1 MIQRQSHSTIYVID
15 QDEALAFYRDIL
27 GFEVNT
33 DMTMDDSGFRWLT
46 LSPKGQP
53 DLEVILAKVS
63 SSPMFDAD
71 TAEEMKALVAR
82 GAFGIG
88 VFETDDIRGDYERLS
103 KKGVEFVSP
112 PKEQFYGTEAIV
124 KDNSGNWFSLT
135 QPKS

>member
-15 QDEALAFYRDIL
+15 QDEALAFYRDML

-63 SSPMFDAD
+63 
-71 TAEEMKALVAR
+71 
-82 GAFGIG
+82 
-88 VFETDDIRGDYERLS
+88 
-103 KKGVEFVSP
+103 
-112 PKEQFYGTEAIV
+112 
-124 KDNSGNWFSLT
+124 
-135 QPKS
+135 

>member
-15 QDEALAFYRDIL
+15 QEEALAFYRDTL

-33 DMTMDDSGFRWLT
+33 DMPMGDSGLRWLT

-53 DLEVILAKVS
+53 DLELILAQVTPG
-63 SSPMFDAD
+63 PMFEAGM
-71 TAEEMKALVAR
+71 AEEMKALVEK

-88 VFETDDIRGDYERLS
+88 VFETDDIKADYERLS
-103 KKGVEFVSP
+103 RRGVEFVSP
-112 PKEQFYGTEAIV
+112 PEERFYGTEAIV

-135 QPKS
+135 QSKR